1 MPARLLEQFN
11 QHFTTAEFHST
22 YGQTET
28 SEVALWTG
36 SQWTESAT
44 VPVGRPNGIY
54 RLFVLDA
61 SLNPVP
67 PYVPGEICVAGI
79 DGLARGY
86 QNQPML
92 TAERFVPNPYA
103 VVPGERLYRTGDLGR
118 LLPDGQI
125 EYVGRIDT
133 QVKIRG
139 CRVETAEIE
148 AVLSRHPSVRMCA
161 VIARKDASGG
171 AELLAYVVSD
181 QSSAK
186 ELAAH
191 AESVLPQYMLPSAY
205 VFVDDLP
212 LTPSGKLDRVRLPA
226 PSQAD
231 FAARATYEA
240 PQSELESQL
249 AELWQQVLRLEKI
262 GRTDNF
268 FSLGGNSLKSVQVL
282 VRLKDTF
289 GINVQVRDFFNSPT
303 IEGLAALVEQ
313 ALVAYVT
320 SLSASEIEEQ
330 LAFPNR

>member
-11 QHFTTAEFHST
+11 KHFTAEFHST

-79 DGLARGY
+79 GGLARGY
-86 QNQPML
+86 QNRPGL
-92 TAERFVPNPYA
+92 TAEKFVPNPYA

-118 LLPDGQI
+118 LLEDGQI

-148 AVLSRHPSVRMCA
+148 AVLSRHPSVLMCA
-161 VIARKDASGG
+161 VIARTDAGG
-171 AELLAYVVSD
+171 GSELLAYVVSN
-181 QSSAK
+181 QPSAK

-191 AESVLPQYMLPSAY
+191 AEGVLPQYMLPAAY
-205 VFVDDLP
+205 VFMDDLP
-212 LTPSGKLDRVRLPA
+212 LTPSGKLDRFRLPA
-226 PSQAD
+226 PSQTD
-231 FAARATYEA
+231 FAARAEHEA
-240 PQSELESQL
+240 PQSELESRL
-249 AELWQQVLRLEKI
+249 ADLWQQVLGLDRV
-262 GRTDNF
+262 GRSDNF
-268 FSLGGNSLKSVQVL
+268 FSVGGNSLKSIQVL
-282 VRLKDTF
+282 VRLKDAY
-289 GINVQVRDFFNSPT
+289 GINVPVRDFFNAPT
-303 IEGLAALVEQ
+303 IGALAVVVEQ
-313 ALVAYVT
+313 ALLEYVS
-320 SLSASEIEEQ
+320 SLSEEEIDER
-330 LAFPNR
+330 LAMPGR